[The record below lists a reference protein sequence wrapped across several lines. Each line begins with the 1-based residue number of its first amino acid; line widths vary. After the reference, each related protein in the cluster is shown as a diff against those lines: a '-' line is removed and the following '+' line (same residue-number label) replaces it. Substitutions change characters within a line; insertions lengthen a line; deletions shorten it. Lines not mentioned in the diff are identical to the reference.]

1 MTTSLP
7 DPLLPLPRRTSADTE
22 GDTSRVLGKLEQSG
36 QIMKIHRVLGNSSTV
51 FRPFMLLASALMTK
65 TPFPAYEREVVILRM
80 AARRGVSYEWAEH
93 VALSAAA
100 GVDDATRDNLARA
113 DEADLDLLSEPARL
127 AVEVADQVLDEHRI
141 APELWDRAVRQWG
154 EEASLDLVFVVAWWG
169 GFVPTVIEAVGLR
182 DPTT

>member
-1 MTTSLP
+1 M
-7 DPLLPLPRRTSADTE
+7 
-22 GDTSRVLGKLEQSG
+22 
-36 QIMKIHRVLGNSSTV
+36 LGNSSTV

-93 VALSAAA
+93 VALSATA

-113 DEADLDLLSEPARL
+113 DEADLDLLPEPARL
-127 AVEVADQVLDEHRI
+127 AVEVADQVLDEHQI

-154 EEASLDLVFVVAWWG
+154 EEASLDLVFVDYV
-169 GFVPTVIEAVGLR
+169 VGRLR
-182 DPTT
+182 PDRDRGRRAPRAKT